1 MTNKRKIRRASNL
14 DGKRKKLMR
23 KRGLYFD
30 QDFKRYLKK
39 KFGEFEPVGIF
50 PEVVERIICKNTQ
63 KVHLIK

>member
-23 KRGLYFD
+23 KSGLYFD

-50 PEVVERIICKNTQ
+50 PEVVERMIYKKFIS
-63 KVHLIK
+63 